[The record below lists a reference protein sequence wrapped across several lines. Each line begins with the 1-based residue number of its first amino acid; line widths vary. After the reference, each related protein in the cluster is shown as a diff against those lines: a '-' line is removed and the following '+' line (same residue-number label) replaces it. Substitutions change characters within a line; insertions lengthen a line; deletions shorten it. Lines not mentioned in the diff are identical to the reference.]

1 MSERR
6 EDASDDALERRA
18 RALFDAS
25 VDGLDAETRSRLSR
39 ARRAA
44 VAELESRRRP
54 AWQWWVP
61 AAAAASVVLVALLVW
76 RAPENSPQ
84 PLAQA
89 GNGESVDAIELI
101 AAGDDFDLVTEDLGF
116 YEWLDEVVPN
126 EMAGQGSTT

>member
-6 EDASDDALERRA
+6 DEANDEGLERRA

-25 VDGLDAETRSRLSR
+25 VDALDAETRARLGR
-39 ARRAA
+39 ARQAA

-61 AAAAASVVLVALLVW
+61 AVAAASALIVAVLVW
-76 RAPENSPQ
+76 RAPGDSP
-84 PLAQA
+84 PALAQS
-89 GNGESVDAIELI
+89 GNGEAVEALELV

-116 YEWLDEVVPN
+116 YEWLDEVVPD
-126 EMAGQGSTT
+126 EMAASGSTT